1 MKKRLAR
8 FISTLFVP
16 PSFTIIVYLIFALK
30 IESSFEKSLSVFLV
44 ALIFGF
50 ILPITMFV
58 ILRKKKM
65 IADND
70 AMIKDER
77 TLPYLIATVFYIIG
91 LLILIHLEVS
101 KISIGFWFCYISN
114 TLITIFINRFWKI
127 SAHSMGA
134 SGAAAALFF
143 TFGWSSFV
151 AMIVTLFVG
160 WSRIELRCHSFS
172 QVAAGILLAFIS
184 VYLQMKLIT
193 GL

>member
-77 TLPYLIATVFYIIG
+77 TLPYLIATVFYTIG
-91 LLILIHLEVS
+91 LLILIHFEVS
-101 KISIGFWFCYISN
+101 KISIAFWFCYISN
-114 TLITIFINRFWKI
+114 TMITLFINRFWKI

>member
-1 MKKRLAR
+1 MKNKFAR
-8 FISTLFVP
+8 IISTIFVP

-30 IESSFEKSLSVFLV
+30 IENSFDKSLVVFLV
-44 ALIFGF
+44 SLVFGF
-50 ILPITMFV
+50 ILPIAMF
-58 ILRKKKM
+58 IFMRKQKM

-77 TLPYLIATVFYIIG
+77 TLPYLIAIIFYVIG
-91 LLILIHLEVS
+91 LVILTQYEVS
-101 KISIGFWFCYISN
+101 KISIAFWFCYISN
-114 TLITIFINRFWKI
+114 TLITIVVNKFWKI

-151 AMIVTLFVG
+151 AMIITLFVG
-160 WSRIELRCHSFS
+160 WSRIELRCHSLS
-172 QVAAGILLAFIS
+172 QVVAGILFAFIS
-184 VYLQMKLIT
+184 VYFQMKLII